1 MIKYCQITRGVL
13 MLDIHLPLMLFV
25 LALFLA
31 LVFLLNVML
40 FQPLV
45 QYMDQR
51 DDSIAKDLEATKG
64 LSGNSGELN
73 AKADEI
79 ISSAK
84 NEAAGIRQKAMD
96 DQKMLAM
103 AKIEAKQKELE
114 AEYNAFLDRLSSDK
128 ENLRNALLS
137 QMPLFKES
145 LKAKFSQF

>member
-84 NEAAGIRQKAMD
+84 NEAAAIRQKAMD
-96 DQKMLAM
+96 DQKTVAM

-114 AEYNAFLDRLSSDK
+114 TEYGAFLDRLRSDK